1 MQGKHQ
7 LVIILDF
14 GGQYAQL
21 IARRTRELGV
31 YSEIWSHQTK
41 AGTIQDAGPLAVIF
55 SGGPN
60 SVYADHA
67 PAVDEAIFGLGI
79 PILGICYGM
88 QLMAHAL
95 GGEVAPAVSLGQRE
109 YGRADI
115 TVTQQSG
122 IFRGLPDRFP
132 VWMSHGDSVITLPPQ
147 FVNAAHTDNTAV
159 AAMYSDSLKLVG
171 TQFHPEVTH
180 GAYGSDMLKNF
191 LFDIAA
197 ASGDW
202 GMQSFIA
209 EATEAIKLK
218 VGQSEVICG
227 LSGGV
232 DSAVAAVLV
241 HRAVGQNLTSV
252 FVDHG
257 MMRKGEAE
265 QVIKTFRDQ
274 LGMKL
279 VHVDA
284 GDRFL
289 AKLAGITDPEQKR
302 KLIGT
307 EFIRVFEEQS
317 VIKSAAKFLVQGTL
331 YPDVIES
338 GTATAATIKTHH
350 NVGGLPKDMRFE
362 LLEPLRQLFKD
373 EVRAIGRQLGLP
385 DTVVERHPFPGPG
398 LAVRIMGE
406 ITPNKLALL
415 READHIV
422 REEVTRAGL
431 HKEIWQ
437 CFAVLPGV
445 RSVGVMG
452 DERTYAEV
460 VAVRAVASVDA
471 MTADWYRMP
480 HEVLDAISRRIVNE
494 VKGVNRVVYDI
505 TSKPPSTI
513 EWE

>member
-7 LVIILDF
+7 LVVILDF

-31 YSEIWSHQTK
+31 YSEIWSHQTAASAIK
-41 AGTIQDAGPLAVIF
+41 EANPLAVIF

-67 PAVDEAIFGLGI
+67 PGVDEGIFNLGT

-88 QLMAHAL
+88 QLMARAL
-95 GGEVAPAVSLGQRE
+95 GGEVAPTTHKRE
-109 YGRADI
+109 YGRADVM
-115 TVTQQSG
+115 VTEQSG
-122 IFRGLPDRFP
+122 IFCGLPDRFP
-132 VWMSHGDSVITLPPQ
+132 VWMSHGDAVVKLPPQ
-147 FVNAAHTDNTAV
+147 FVNLAHTANTRV
-159 AAMYSDSLKLVG
+159 AAMYSATLKMAG

-180 GAYGSDMLKNF
+180 GAYGMDMLKNF
-191 LFDIAA
+191 LFDIAGA
-197 ASGDW
+197 LGDW
-202 GMQSFIA
+202 GMKSFVV
-209 EATEAIKLK
+209 EATAEIRRV
-218 VGQSEVICG
+218 VGESQVMCG

-241 HRAVGQNLTSV
+241 HRAVGQNLTSI

-257 MMRKGEAE
+257 MLRKGEAE
-265 QVIKTFRDQ
+265 QVVKTFRDQ

-279 VHVDA
+279 IHVDA
-284 GDRFL
+284 SERFL
-289 AKLAGITDPEQKR
+289 AKLKGVTDPEQKR
-302 KLIGT
+302 KIIGT
-307 EFIRVFEEQS
+307 EFIRVFEEQA
-317 VIKSAAKFLVQGTL
+317 KEASAAKFLVQGTL

-338 GTATAATIKTHH
+338 GTAVAATIKTHH
-350 NVGGLPKDMRFE
+350 NVGGLPKVMQFT

-385 DTVVERHPFPGPG
+385 DTVVDRHPFPGPG
-398 LAVRIMGE
+398 LAVRIVGE
-406 ITPNKLALL
+406 ITEAKLALL
-415 READHIV
+415 READFIV
-422 REEVTRAGL
+422 REEVARAGL

-445 RSVGVMG
+445 RTVGVMG

-460 VAVRAVASVDA
+460 IAVRAVSSVDA

-480 HEVLDAISRRIVNE
+480 HEVLDVISRRIVNE

-505 TSKPPSTI
+505 TSKPPGTI

>member
-31 YSEIWSHQTK
+31 YSEIWSHHTAAVAIK
-41 AGTIQDAGPLAVIF
+41 EARPLAVIF

-60 SVYADHA
+60 SAYADHA
-67 PAVDEAIFGLGI
+67 PGVDEDIFHLGI

-88 QLMAHAL
+88 QLMARAL
-95 GGEVAPAVSLGQRE
+95 GGEVAPTLHKRE
-109 YGRADI
+109 YGRADVV
-115 TVTQQSG
+115 VTEQSG
-122 IFRGLPDRFP
+122 IFAGLPDRFP
-132 VWMSHGDSVITLPPQ
+132 VWMSHGDSVVTLPPQ
-147 FVNAAHTDNTAV
+147 FVNAAHTANTPV
-159 AAMYSDSLKLVG
+159 AAMYSPSLRMVG

-180 GAYGSDMLKNF
+180 GAYGMDMLKNF
-191 LFDIAA
+191 LFDIAGA
-197 ASGDW
+197 AGDW
-202 GMQSFIA
+202 GMKSFVA
-209 EATEAIKLK
+209 EATAEIQRL
-218 VGQSEVICG
+218 VGDSQVMCG

-241 HRAVGQNLTSV
+241 HRAVGQKLTSI

-257 MMRKGEAE
+257 MLRKGEAE
-265 QVIKTFRDQ
+265 QVVKTFRDQ

-279 VHVDA
+279 IHVDA
-284 GDRFL
+284 SDRFL
-289 AKLAGITDPEQKR
+289 AKLEGITDPEQKR

-307 EFIRVFEEQS
+307 EFIRVFEEQAKA
-317 VIKSAAKFLVQGTL
+317 VSAAKFLVQGTL

-350 NVGGLPKDMRFE
+350 NVGGLPKDMKFE

-373 EVRAIGRQLGLP
+373 EVRAIGRKLGLP
-385 DTVVERHPFPGPG
+385 DAVVDRHPFPGPG
-398 LAVRIMGE
+398 LAVRIVGE
-406 ITPNKLALL
+406 ITRPKLAVL

-422 REEVTRAGL
+422 REEVVRAGL

-445 RSVGVMG
+445 RTVGVMG

-460 VAVRAVASVDA
+460 IAVRAVSSVDA

-480 HEVLDAISRRIVNE
+480 HEVLDVISRRIVNE

-505 TSKPPSTI
+505 TSKPPGTI

>member
-31 YSEIWSHQTK
+31 YSEIWSHQTTAAAIK
-41 AGTIQDAGPLAVIF
+41 EANPLAVIF

-67 PAVDEAIFGLGI
+67 PTVDERIFHVGI
-79 PILGICYGM
+79 PLLGICYGM
-88 QLMAHAL
+88 QLMARAL
-95 GGEVAPAVSLGQRE
+95 GGEVAPTTHKRE
-109 YGRADI
+109 YGRADVI
-115 TVTQQSG
+115 VSEQSG
-122 IFRGLPDRFP
+122 VFVGLPDRFP
-132 VWMSHGDSVITLPPQ
+132 VWMSHGDSVVKLPPQ
-147 FVNAAHTDNTAV
+147 FLNSAHTANTPV
-159 AAMYSDSLKLVG
+159 AAMYSPTLKMVG

-180 GAYGSDMLKNF
+180 SAYGTDMLKNF
-191 LFDIAA
+191 LYDIAGA
-197 ASGDW
+197 LGDW
-202 GMQSFIA
+202 GMKSFVA
-209 EATEAIKLK
+209 EATAEIRRR
-218 VGQSEVICG
+218 VGENEVMCG

-241 HRAVGQNLTSV
+241 HRAVGRNLTSI

-257 MMRKGEAE
+257 MLRKGEAE
-265 QVIKTFRDQ
+265 QVVKTFRDQ
-274 LGMKL
+274 LGMRL
-279 VHVDA
+279 IHVDA
-284 GDRFL
+284 SDRFL
-289 AKLAGITDPEQKR
+289 AKLEGITDPEQKR
-302 KLIGT
+302 KIIGT
-307 EFIRVFEEQS
+307 EFIRVFEEQAKE
-317 VIKSAAKFLVQGTL
+317 VSAAKFLVQGTL

-350 NVGGLPKDMRFE
+350 NVGGLPKDMQFT

-385 DTVVERHPFPGPG
+385 DTVVDRHPFPGPG
-398 LAVRIMGE
+398 LAVRIVGE
-406 ITPNKLALL
+406 ITQSKLALL
-415 READHIV
+415 READFIV

-445 RSVGVMG
+445 RTVGVMG

-460 VAVRAVASVDA
+460 IAVRAVSSVDA

-480 HEVLDAISRRIVNE
+480 HEVLDVISRRIVNE

-505 TSKPPSTI
+505 TSKPPGTI

>member
-1 MQGKHQ
+1 MQGRHQ

-31 YSEIWSHQTK
+31 YSEIWSFQT
-41 AGTIQDAGPLAVIF
+41 AAAAIREASPVAVIF

-67 PAVDEAIFGLGI
+67 PAVNEDIFRLGI

-88 QLMAHAL
+88 QLMAKAL
-95 GGEVAPAVSLGQRE
+95 GGEVSPSADKRE

-115 TVTQQSG
+115 VVTEQSG
-122 IFRGLPDRFP
+122 IFCGLPDRFP
-132 VWMSHGDSVITLPPQ
+132 VWMSHGDSVTKLPPL
-147 FVNAAHTDNTAV
+147 FVNSAHTANTPV
-159 AAMYSDSLKLVG
+159 AALYSATLKMVG

-180 GAYGSDMLKNF
+180 CAYGTDMLEKF
-191 LFDIAA
+191 LFDIAGA
-197 ASGDW
+197 TGDW
-202 GMQSFIA
+202 SMKSFI
-209 EATEAIKLK
+209 TEANTAIKNI
-218 VGQSEVICG
+218 VGSSEVMCA

-241 HRAVGQNLTSV
+241 HRAVGDKLTSV

-257 MMRKGEAE
+257 MLRKGEAE
-265 QVIKTFRDQ
+265 QVVKTFREH

-284 GDRFL
+284 GERFIARL
-289 AKLAGITDPEQKR
+289 RGVSDPEQKR
-302 KLIGT
+302 KIIGT
-307 EFIRVFEEQS
+307 EFIRVFEEQAAE
-317 VIKSAAKFLVQGTL
+317 ISAAKYLVQGTL

-350 NVGGLPKDMRFE
+350 NVGGLPPDMQFK

-385 DTVVERHPFPGPG
+385 DAVVERHPFPGPG

-406 ITPNKLALL
+406 VTPAKLAML

-422 REEVTRAGL
+422 REEVMRAGL

-445 RSVGVMG
+445 RTVGVMG

-460 VAVRAVASVDA
+460 IAVRAVSSVDA
-471 MTADWYRMP
+471 MTADWYRFP
-480 HEVLDAISRRIVNE
+480 HEVLDTMSRRIVNE

-505 TSKPPSTI
+505 TAKPPGTI

>member
-7 LVIILDF
+7 MVVILDF

-21 IARRTRELGV
+21 IARRARELGV
-31 YSEIWSHQTK
+31 YSEIWSHQTSVDVIK
-41 AGTIQDAGPLAVIF
+41 EAGPLAVIF

-60 SVYADHA
+60 SVYCDRA
-67 PAVDEAIFGLGI
+67 PSVDEGIFELGI
-79 PILGICYGM
+79 PMLGICYGM
-88 QLMAHAL
+88 QLMARAL
-95 GGEVAPAVSLGQRE
+95 GGEVGPTTHKRE
-109 YGRADI
+109 YGRADVSI
-115 TVTQQSG
+115 TEQSG

-132 VWMSHGDSVITLPPQ
+132 VWMSHGDAVVKLPPQ
-147 FVNAAHTDNTAV
+147 FLNAAHTANTHV
-159 AAMYSDSLKLVG
+159 AAMYSPSLKMVG

-180 GAYGSDMLKNF
+180 GAYGMDMLKNF
-191 LFDIAA
+191 LFDIAGA
-197 ASGDW
+197 QGDW
-202 GMQSFIA
+202 GMKSFVA
-209 EATEAIKLK
+209 EATAEIRRR
-218 VGQSEVICG
+218 VGDNEVICG

-241 HRAVGQNLTSV
+241 HRSIGQNLTSV

-257 MMRKGEAE
+257 MLRKGEAE
-265 QVIKTFRDQ
+265 QVVKTFRDQ

-279 VHVDA
+279 IHVDA
-284 GDRFL
+284 SERFL
-289 AKLAGITDPEQKR
+289 AKLEGVTDPEQKR
-302 KLIGT
+302 KIIGT
-307 EFIRVFEEQS
+307 EFVRVFEEQAKEAS
-317 VIKSAAKFLVQGTL
+317 EAKFLVQGTL

-338 GTATAATIKTHH
+338 GTAIAATIKTHH
-350 NVGGLPKDMRFE
+350 NVGGLPKDMQFT

-385 DTVVERHPFPGPG
+385 DTVVDRHPFPGPG
-398 LAVRIMGE
+398 LAVRIVGE
-406 ITPNKLALL
+406 ITEAKLALL
-415 READHIV
+415 READFIV
-422 REEVTRAGL
+422 REEVARAGL

-445 RSVGVMG
+445 RTVGVMG

-460 VAVRAVASVDA
+460 IAVRAVSSIDA

-480 HEVLDAISRRIVNE
+480 HEILDVISRRIVNE

-505 TSKPPSTI
+505 TSKPPGTI